1 MLSLWVEWG
10 KCDPSGS
17 FLAPQTLRLCLKC
30 VSHCFRFLLTSL
42 IAEEGVLR
50 GRRRGKG
57 VGKGGGR
64 RGEGRK
70 SMGRGKGRE
79 QGIEVKDWRT
89 NVLEREASKAQT

>member
-30 VSHCFRFLLTSL
+30 VSHCFRFLLTSP

-64 RGEGRK
+64 RREPE
-70 SMGRGKGRE
+70 SE
-79 QGIEVKDWRT
+79 QGRSTAVHSPEPADARAS
-89 NVLEREASKAQT
+89 RENSSQR